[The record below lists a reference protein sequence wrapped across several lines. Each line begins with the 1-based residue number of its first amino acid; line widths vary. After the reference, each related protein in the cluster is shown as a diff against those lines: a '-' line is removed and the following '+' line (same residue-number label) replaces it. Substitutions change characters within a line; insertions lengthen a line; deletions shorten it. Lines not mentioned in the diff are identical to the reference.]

1 MIRKLI
7 PVILA
12 LLAFLGGA
20 AAGDMLKGG
29 GTEEAAHGEAADA
42 GHGGSEA
49 ETAQDGHVEP
59 AESDAAHAAPA
70 KDAAA
75 SSSSDGHGKAESD
88 HGAGGHGG
96 AAADPDAAAWFK
108 FPQQFFIPVLHGGQL
123 DSTMVLSLSV
133 EMPGAATEKVYAHEI
148 KLRDALLRQLLIQAN
163 TGAFDGNFTSEP
175 QLRKMRTALVGAAQ
189 EVVPEITD
197 ILVGDI
203 ARQER

>member
-1 MIRKLI
+1 
-7 PVILA
+7 
-12 LLAFLGGA
+12 
-20 AAGDMLKGG
+20 
-29 GTEEAAHGEAADA
+29 
-42 GHGGSEA
+42 
-49 ETAQDGHVEP
+49 
-59 AESDAAHAAPA
+59 
-70 KDAAA
+70 
-75 SSSSDGHGKAESD
+75 
-88 HGAGGHGG
+88 
-96 AAADPDAAAWFK
+96 
-108 FPQQFFIPVLHGGQL
+108 
-123 DSTMVLSLSV
+123 MVLSLSV